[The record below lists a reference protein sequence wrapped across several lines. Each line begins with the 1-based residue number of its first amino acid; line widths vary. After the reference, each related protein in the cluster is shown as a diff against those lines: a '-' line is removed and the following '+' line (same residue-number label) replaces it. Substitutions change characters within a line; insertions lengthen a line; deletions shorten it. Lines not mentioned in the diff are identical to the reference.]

1 MVPFFSTKRKKL
13 NKNALQLCKV
23 ARKVIDYR
31 KDILS
36 DEIIQNIENQS
47 LCLKQLVSQRANL
60 RELTQQTE
68 YLEKSIR
75 QHGGKIYPTTNLS
88 ENVELLLIIAVVL
101 LGIRTFFIQS
111 FKIPTNS
118 MYPTYGGMVPE
129 VFNESNPR
137 PNSMVALGRKVTFF
151 TKSYTIEAPTSGEIS
166 FEVFYVPQAGH
177 AQLDTSSVPS
187 RSFFILPSTQIQL
200 SMYVGT
206 RKVDIRLPAHF
217 SAEFLFQRTFAP
229 EHKNLASYIR
239 NLHHQTNQLE
249 PIGPMHYLVKT
260 GKKVNK
266 GEPILDFDIITGDM
280 LFVDRFTYH
289 FRKPKVGEPFVFRT
303 PNIPGL
309 IQRARNTGQP
319 VSDLYYIKRLVGA
332 GNDTLEVKDRT
343 LYRNQIPNQ
352 GSEVFDKNAQQ
363 IGEYYGYEALEKLSP
378 GKSFTIP
385 PNQYFAMG
393 DNSDNSEDS
402 RYFGGIPDRE
412 VVGKALFIYYPF
424 TQRFGV
430 AQ

>member
-1 MVPFFSTKRKKL
+1 MLSIFQLKRRKVY
-13 NKNALQLCKV
+13 KNANQLCKI
-23 ARKVIDYR
+23 AKKVIHYR
-31 KDILS
+31 RDLLS
-36 DEIIQNIENQS
+36 VQIIQGIETKYVE
-47 LCLKQLVSQRANL
+47 LKKLVKDRNDQKII
-60 RELTQQTE
+60 TQKSE
-68 YLEKSIR
+68 ILEKLIR
-75 QHGGKIYPTTNLS
+75 QYGGRVYPLTS
-88 ENVELLLIIAVVL
+88 ISSNVEALLFVAIVY
-101 LGIRTFFIQS
+101 LGIMSYFIKPM
-111 FKIPTNS
+111 KIPTNS

-129 VFNESNPR
+129 VFDQSNPR
-137 PNSMVALGRKVTFF
+137 PDLLVSLSRKVAFF

-166 FEVFYVPQAGH
+166 FEVFYLPQVKH
-177 AQLDTSSVPS
+177 AQLNSSSVPS

-229 EHKNLASYIR
+229 EHKNLSSYIH
-239 NLHHQTNQLE
+239 NLHQQTNQLE
-249 PIGPMHYLVKT
+249 PIAPMHYLVKT
-260 GKKVNK
+260 GKKVKK

-280 LFVDRFTYH
+280 LFVDRLTYH
-289 FRKPKVGEPFVFRT
+289 FRKPRIGEPFVFRT